1 VNLAEQLTVTVGETL
16 PSRLM
21 PDILQ
26 KLAEASPLMVLD
38 VGFGVHET
46 VEHFGRRRCKLH
58 FCGLPDAIKSPPRL
72 PAPAAKTGKII
83 DESARQENLLD
94 AWRERFRS
102 VLNFPA
108 DTQFDLCLF
117 WDAFNYMDDLALKA
131 FFEVLH
137 PYLRKKTL
145 GHGLI
150 QLKDDKQVT
159 NREYGIQ
166 AQDQLVMRPGCHDTL
181 ASHPR
186 PQARVASMLKGFAV
200 SHGVLRRDGLLEVS
214 LKTEQL

>member
-1 VNLAEQLTVTVGETL
+1 MTVTETL

-21 PDILQ
+21 PDILHR
-26 KLAEASPLMVLD
+26 LAEMSPLMVLD

-46 VEHFGRRRCKLH
+46 VEHFGNRRCKLH
-58 FCGLPDAIKSPPRL
+58 FLGLPDALRSPPVL
-72 PAPAAKTGKII
+72 PSPAQKTGKIV
-83 DESARQENLLD
+83 DEAARQENLLN

-102 VLNFPA
+102 VLDFPE
-108 DTQFDLCLF
+108 DTRFDLCLF

-137 PYLRKKTL
+137 PYIRKETL

-150 QLKDDKQVT
+150 QLKEDKQVT

-166 AQDQLVMRPGCHDTL
+166 APDLLAMRPGHHSAL
-181 ASHPR
+181 ACHPR
-186 PQARVASMLKGFAV
+186 PQARVAAMLKGFAV

-214 LKTEQL
+214 LKTE

>member
-1 VNLAEQLTVTVGETL
+1 MTGGETL

-26 KLAEASPLMVLD
+26 RLADVSPLMVLD
-38 VGFGVHET
+38 VGFAVHET
-46 VEHFGRRRCKLH
+46 VEHFGSRRCKLH
-58 FCGLPDAIKSPPRL
+58 FCGLPDALKSPPTL
-72 PAPAAKTGKII
+72 PVPAARTGKIV
-83 DESARQENLLD
+83 DEAARQESLLD
-94 AWRERFRS
+94 AWRERFRA

-137 PYLRKKTL
+137 PHIRKETL

-150 QLKDDKQVT
+150 QLKEDQQVT

-166 AQDQLVMRPGCHDTL
+166 AQDQLVMRLGYHSEL
-181 ASHPR
+181 AVHPR

-214 LKTEQL
+214 LKTESIF

>member
-1 VNLAEQLTVTVGETL
+1 
-16 PSRLM
+16 
-21 PDILQ
+21 
-26 KLAEASPLMVLD
+26 MVLD

-46 VEHFGRRRCKLH
+46 VESVHQ
-58 FCGLPDAIKSPPRL
+58 
-72 PAPAAKTGKII
+72 
-83 DESARQENLLD
+83 ESLLD
-94 AWRERFRS
+94 AWRDRFRS
-102 VLNFPA
+102 VLNFPEG
-108 DTQFDLCLF
+108 TQFDLCLF

-137 PYLRKKTL
+137 PFIRKETL

-150 QLKDDKQVT
+150 QLKEDRLVT

-166 AQDQLVMRPGCHDTL
+166 TDDQLVMRAGYHASLD
-181 ASHPR
+181 SHPR

-214 LKTEQL
+214 LKTG

>member
-1 VNLAEQLTVTVGETL
+1 MTVTETL

-26 KLAEASPLMVLD
+26 KIAGESTLMVLD

-46 VEHFGRRRCKLH
+46 VAHFGNRRCKLH
-58 FCGLPDAIKSPPRL
+58 FCGLPDALQSPPTL
-72 PAPAAKTGKII
+72 APPAQKTGKLI
-83 DESARQENLLD
+83 DESIRQENLLT
-94 AWRERFRS
+94 AWRDRFRS
-102 VLNFPA
+102 VLDFPE
-108 DTQFDLCLF
+108 DTRFDLCLF
-117 WDAFNYMDDLALKA
+117 WDSFNYMDDLALKA

-137 PYLRKKTL
+137 PYIRKETL

-150 QLKDDKQVT
+150 QLKDDNQVM

-166 AQDQLVMRPGCHDTL
+166 AQDQLAMRPGHHGSL
-181 ASHPR
+181 ASWPR
-186 PQARVASMLKGFAV
+186 PQARVASMLKGFAI

-214 LKTEQL
+214 LKTE

>member
-1 VNLAEQLTVTVGETL
+1 MNLAEQLTVTVTETL

-21 PDILQ
+21 PDILHR
-26 KLAEASPLMVLD
+26 LADVSPLMVLD

-46 VEHFGRRRCKLH
+46 VAHFGNRRCKLH
-58 FCGLPDAIKSPPRL
+58 FCGLPDAVASPPVIAG
-72 PAPAAKTGKII
+72 PARKTGKII
-83 DESARQENLLD
+83 DESARQEELLD
-94 AWRERFRS
+94 AWRERFRQ

-108 DTQFDLCLF
+108 ETRFDLCLF
-117 WDAFNYMDDLALKA
+117 WDSFNYMDDLALKA

-137 PYLRKKTL
+137 PFIRKETL

-150 QLKDDKQVT
+150 QLKDDRQVT
-159 NREYGIQ
+159 NREYGILS
-166 AQDQLVMRPGCHDTL
+166 QDQLVMRPGRHASL
-181 ASHPR
+181 VSHPR

-214 LKTEQL
+214 LKSV